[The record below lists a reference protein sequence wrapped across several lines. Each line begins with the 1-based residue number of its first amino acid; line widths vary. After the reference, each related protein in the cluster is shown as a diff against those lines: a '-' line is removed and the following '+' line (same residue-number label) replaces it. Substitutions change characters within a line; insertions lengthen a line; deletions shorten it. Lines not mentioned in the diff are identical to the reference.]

1 MTDEQ
6 IKRYIDMAI
15 DRSINEY
22 KRQGMLKDHDDV
34 TYSDACEVI
43 GDYFERGKS
52 NPAITY
58 AIQTQRFDPYFR
70 IIARYFG
77 DKATI
82 EQIADEMGVD
92 ISTIVRNKK
101 RLCLAIYNDL

>member
-1 MTDEQ
+1 MTDAE
-6 IKRYIDMAI
+6 IMRYIDTAVV
-15 DRSINEY
+15 RTVEEY
-22 KRQGMLKDHDDV
+22 KRQGLLKDYGDV
-34 TYSDACEVI
+34 TYGDACEVLS
-43 GDYFERGKS
+43 DYYEKQKS

-70 IIARYFG
+70 IITRYFE
-77 DKATI
+77 DQATI
-82 EQIADEMGVD
+82 EQIAEEMGVD